1 MSLINKML
9 QDLDA
14 RGTPAA
20 ESFPSQVRPVA
31 SARAGLRDR
40 VDARALGIGAACA
53 AAACA
58 AGALLW
64 FGWGHYQKARTGA
77 KPVAAVVAP
86 VQSKAVPTA
95 AQPARGMSSTISMG
109 PANAVTP
116 APRPLPVAE
125 APAVVTPVVQPI
137 APASA
142 RAAAS
147 DRFDAPAA
155 KEAPAKPLPKSVAG
169 YEPDSE
175 DARAA
180 RQAIMAELQSRM
192 KTTGATPLA
201 HTQEPTQESR
211 QESRHES
218 RREAKRRK
226 IAEERERKLARRAKA
241 GADAELSASAAP
253 SAPSAP
259 SAKGKRG
266 VQGVQESASQRAEG
280 EYRRAL
286 NALQD
291 GRMTETV
298 AALEQAL
305 KLDPGHDAARQT
317 LVGLLIEARRP
328 DDAIRHLQA
337 GLALDPRQP
346 SLAMLLAR
354 LQIERGGSGID
365 TLTRTLP
372 YAGKGTS
379 NGADYHAFL
388 AGALQRE
395 QRHREAAEQYQ
406 AALRSAP
413 GNGVWWMGLGMSLQ
427 AEKRNAEALEAFQR
441 ARASGTLSADLLAF
455 VERRLQQ
462 LAR

>member
-20 ESFPSQVRPVA
+20 ESFPSQIRPVA
-31 SARAGLRDR
+31 RERAGWAER
-40 VDARALGIGAACA
+40 VDVRVIGSAAACA
-53 AAACA
+53 GAACA

-64 FGWGHYQKARTGA
+64 FGWGHYQKTGGGA
-77 KPVAAVVAP
+77 KPAAVAAATVKARPAPVAVAP
-86 VQSKAVPTA
+86 
-95 AQPARGMSSTISMG
+95 AQGMSSTITMG
-109 PANAVTP
+109 PANAAAP
-116 APRPLPVAE
+116 APVLAA
-125 APAVVTPVVQPI
+125 APA
-137 APASA
+137 AP
-142 RAAAS
+142 REQAA
-147 DRFDAPAA
+147 DRFDAPLAKDAPAA
-155 KEAPAKPLPKSVAG
+155 KSSAPPRSVAG
-169 YEPDSE
+169 YEPDSDE
-175 DARAA
+175 ARAA
-180 RQAIMAELQSRM
+180 RQAIMAELQARM
-192 KTTGATPLA
+192 KVAAPTPVA
-201 HTQEPTQESR
+201 PVHASAPA
-211 QESRHES
+211 HES

-226 IAEERERKLARRAKA
+226 LAEERERKAAHRAKA
-241 GADAELSASAAP
+241 DAEP
-253 SAPSAP
+253 STLAV
-259 SAKGKRG
+259 KGKRG
-266 VQGVQESASQRAEG
+266 AQGVQESAPQRAEG

-286 NALQD
+286 GALQD
-291 GRMTETV
+291 GRMMEAV
-298 AALEQAL
+298 AALEQTL
-305 KLDPGHDAARQT
+305 KIDPGHDAARQT

-372 YAGKGTS
+372 YAGNNT
-379 NGADYHAFL
+379 DYHAFL

-406 AALRSAP
+406 AALRAAP

-427 AEKRNAEALEAFQR
+427 AEKRNGEALEAFQR
-441 ARASGTLSADLLAF
+441 ARASGTLSAELQAF

-462 LAR
+462 LGR

>member
-20 ESFPSQVRPVA
+20 ESFPSQIRPVA
-31 SARAGLRDR
+31 SERAGWADR
-40 VDARALGIGAACA
+40 VDGRTIGIVAACA

-58 AGALLW
+58 AGVLIW
-64 FGWGHYQKARTGA
+64 FGWAHYQKTRVGAR
-77 KPVAAVVAP
+77 PAAVATAP
-86 VQSKAVPTA
+86 LQAR
-95 AQPARGMSSTISMG
+95 PAPAPATPASGMSSTITMA
-109 PANAVTP
+109 PATAPTP
-116 APRPLPVAE
+116 APAVE
-125 APAVVTPVVQPI
+125 TPAATPPE
-137 APASA
+137 
-142 RAAAS
+142 AAA

-155 KEAPAKPLPKSVAG
+155 KETPAAPVAKAAKSVAG
-169 YEPDSE
+169 YEPDSDE
-175 DARAA
+175 ARAA
-180 RQAIMAELQSRM
+180 RQAIMAELQARM
-192 KTTGATPLA
+192 KVVAPKPAT
-201 HTQEPTQESR
+201 HVRESM
-211 QESRHES
+211 HES
-218 RREAKRRK
+218 SRETRRETRREARRRK
-226 IAEERERKLARRAKA
+226 IAEERERKTARRATA
-241 GADAELSASAAP
+241 GADAEPSAS
-253 SAPSAP
+253 SAS

-266 VQGVQESASQRAEG
+266 AQGVQESAPQRAEG
-280 EYRRAL
+280 EYRHAL

-291 GRMTETV
+291 GRMTETI
-298 AALEQAL
+298 AALEQTL

-317 LVGLLIEARRP
+317 LVGLLIEARRS

-337 GLALDPRQP
+337 GLVLDARQP

-372 YAGKGTS
+372 YAG
-379 NGADYHAFL
+379 NNADYHAFL

-406 AALRSAP
+406 AALRAAP

-427 AEKRNAEALEAFQR
+427 AEKRNGEALEAFQR
-441 ARASGTLSADLLAF
+441 ARASGTLSGELLAF